1 MNNSLLSRDPNNKP
15 LIKFHAY
22 KYDLSSYFESV
33 RWFVRSPESRL
44 KLAQTSVKFVAFRR
58 NFSRNF
64 KNPLFPSLS
73 SPRCQLE
80 IIFSSRRG
88 TMTSTEP
95 VDKILRGGILLLIS
109 RGSLD
114 ACSTHEIYTKRCF
127 VAVYFS
133 RIIPRHLSMI
143 QSRRGAYNNAPIRQF
158 YRS

>member
-80 IIFSSRRG
+80 IIFSLRKGDYDFNWAGRQDPTRRDSPINFSWIIG
-88 TMTSTEP
+88 RLFHARDLHETLFCRRLFQPDHSQTPRNDSI
-95 VDKILRGGILLLIS
+95 KARGL
-109 RGSLD
+109 
-114 ACSTHEIYTKRCF
+114 
-127 VAVYFS
+127 
-133 RIIPRHLSMI
+133 
-143 QSRRGAYNNAPIRQF
+143 
-158 YRS
+158 